1 MPNLRPFQEEDLK
14 PLATGAWILGAGG
27 GGDPYHAFLNLEQL
41 YARGRRVSLVDPEEL
56 ADDALVAVVS
66 TMGAPLVGEE
76 RLTDPRVAALA
87 VQMMEEHLGRPFD
100 AVMSLEIGGA
110 NSFQPLMV
118 AALMEIPVVD
128 ADTMGRAY
136 PEAQHSSFAIGDL
149 RPYPLTLAD
158 VRENAVVVSRVASWK
173 WMERIS
179 RKVCTEVGSLA
190 ATCKAPRTG
199 REVKDWGILHT
210 VTQAVRLGRAVL
222 AARARKEDPV
232 AAVLALEDGRL
243 LFRGKVV
250 DVDRRATEGF
260 LRGTARMEGLEE
272 DRGHSF
278 RLDFQ
283 NEFTVGWRDDSPRV
297 TVPDIICVMDATTG
311 EAIGTETL
319 RYGQRV
325 RVISLRAPALQTTPR
340 GLEHVGPRA
349 FGYDL
354 DYRSVF
360 EEGDPSEG
368 EPGGGPA
375 GETSPPGKPGAED
388 SGGKGGTRGHGD
400 TPTPQGTDP

>member
-1 MPNLRPFQEEDLK
+1 MSTLRPISETDLE
-14 PLATGAWILGAGG
+14 PLAVGAWILGAGG
-27 GGDPYHAFLNLEQL
+27 GGNPHHAYLNLRQL
-41 YARGRRVSLVDPEEL
+41 YASGKTVSLLDPEDL

-76 RLTDPRVAALA
+76 RLTDPKIAALS
-87 VQMMEEHLGRPFD
+87 VRMMEEHLGRRFD
-100 AVMSLEIGGA
+100 AVMSLEIGGSNA
-110 NSFQPLMV
+110 FQPLMV
-118 AALMEIPVVD
+118 AALLEIPVVD

-158 VRENAVVVSRVASWK
+158 VRENAVVVARVASWK

-179 RKVCTEVGSLA
+179 RKVCTEVGSIA

-199 REVKDWGILHT
+199 REVKDWGVLHT
-210 VTQAVRLGRAVL
+210 VSQAIRLGRTVME
-222 AARARKEDPV
+222 ARERKEDPV
-232 AAVLALEDGRL
+232 AAVLEAEGGLL

-260 LRGTARMEGLEE
+260 LRGTARIEGLDE
-272 DRGHSF
+272 DRDRSMV
-278 RLDFQ
+278 LDFQ
-283 NEFTVGWRDDSPRV
+283 NEFTVGWVDGTARV

-325 RVISLRAPALQTTPR
+325 RVLALPAPTVQTTPK

-354 DYRSVF
+354 DFRSVF
-360 EEGDPSEG
+360 WKTEEG
-368 EPGGGPA
+368 
-375 GETSPPGKPGAED
+375 
-388 SGGKGGTRGHGD
+388 R
-400 TPTPQGTDP
+400 

>member
-1 MPNLRPFQEEDLK
+1 MATRPLLADELV

-27 GGDPYHAFLNLEQL
+27 GGDPYHALLNLQRL
-41 YARGRRVSLVDPEEL
+41 YGQGRHVDLMDPEDL
-56 ADDALVAVVS
+56 DDDALVAVVS

-76 RLTDPRVAALA
+76 RLTDPAVAALA
-87 VQMMEEHLGRPFD
+87 VRQMEDHLGRSFD

-118 AALMEIPVVD
+118 AAEMGIPALD

-158 VRENAVVVSRVASWK
+158 VRENAVVVSRVASWT

-179 RKVCTEVGSLA
+179 RKVCTEVGSVA

-199 REVKDWGILHT
+199 AEVKAWGILHT
-210 VTQAVRLGRAVL
+210 VTQAIDLGRAVL
-222 AARARKEDPV
+222 DARARKGNPV
-232 AAVLALEDGRL
+232 AAVVDHAGGKL
-243 LFRGKVV
+243 LFGGKVV
-250 DVDRRATEGF
+250 DVARRTTGGF
-260 LRGTARMEGLEE
+260 LRGSARIEGLDG
-272 DRGHSF
+272 DRGHAF
-278 RLDFQ
+278 RVDFQ
-283 NEFTVGWRDDSPRV
+283 NEFTVGWLDDVARI
-297 TVPDIICVMDATTG
+297 TVPDIICILEAATG
-311 EAIGTETL
+311 EAVGTEAL

-325 RVISLRAPALQTTPR
+325 RVVALPAPSLQTTPK

-354 DYRSVF
+354 DFRSVF
-360 EEGDPSEG
+360 
-368 EPGGGPA
+368 
-375 GETSPPGKPGAED
+375 TS
-388 SGGKGGTRGHGD
+388 
-400 TPTPQGTDP
+400 